1 MPSEKVL
8 LEKQQMV
15 AELKE
20 KLEKAVSGVMV
31 DYKGIDV
38 ANDTKLRRELRE
50 AGVDYSV
57 YKNSV
62 IRFAVEG
69 TAFADLAKQSASLP
83 KNKYDVK
90 ESYVLNA
97 INFIQINLSNR
108 ELDADYVAQY
118 LNLNTDYF
126 LRIFKNVMGTAFSKY
141 IVAKRMSLAIS
152 LMDDGKMSIREI
164 ALQCGYEDASYFTK
178 SFRLAYNQSPTEYIK
193 KHIDHIRKNTKASDK
208 D

>member
-1 MPSEKVL
+1 MPSDNVL

-57 YKNSV
+57 YKNSL

-69 TAFADLAKQSASLP
+69 TAFADLAKHLEGTTAFALSATDAVAP
-83 KNKYDVK
+83 ARIVAKYSKDVK
-90 ESYVLNA
+90 EG
-97 INFIQINLSNR
+97 FNLKAGFV
-108 ELDADYVAQY
+108 EGKLLDAAGIGELAAIPSKEVLIAQV
-118 LNLNTDYF
+118 LGGFNGVIRNFAVVLDQ
-126 LRIFKNVMGTAFSKY
+126 
-141 IVAKRMSLAIS
+141 
-152 LMDDGKMSIREI
+152 IREQKE
-164 ALQCGYEDASYFTK
+164 AC
-178 SFRLAYNQSPTEYIK
+178 
-193 KHIDHIRKNTKASDK
+193 
-208 D
+208 